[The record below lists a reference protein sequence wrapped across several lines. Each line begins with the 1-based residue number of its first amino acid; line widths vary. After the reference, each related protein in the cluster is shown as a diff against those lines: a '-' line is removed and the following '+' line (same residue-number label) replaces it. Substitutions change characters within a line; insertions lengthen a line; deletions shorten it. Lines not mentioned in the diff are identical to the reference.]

1 MAKGEK
7 SRKKSTTAS
16 AASGKKRP
24 RSTDTMKPAST
35 SGKKPCSSTSDAL
48 KETKGGLDLIDDL
61 FAAKRTADKQQKIQD
76 EKDEKERKRRRRE
89 RRAEAA
95 EAAAAS
101 SAGPGSSGS
110 AAAAAAPSHLR
121 AKAKSMSSL
130 SYTRDDAGGLKGGEW
145 ANDGMGGIFDSEG
158 YTGRKADGGMKIY
171 KAHLFNKEGFGTTK
185 DCPFDCDCCYI

>member
-1 MAKGEK
+1 MGKGEN
-7 SRKKSTTAS
+7 SRKKSTTTS
-16 AASGKKRP
+16 AAACKKRP
-24 RSTDTMKPAST
+24 RSNDTMKPVER
-35 SGKKPCSSTSDAL
+35 SGDKPCSKNEGQKRAKS
-48 KETKGGLDLIDDL
+48 GLDLIDDL

-101 SAGPGSSGS
+101 SAGPGSSS
-110 AAAAAAPSHLR
+110 SAAAAPSHLR

-130 SYTRDDAGGLKGGEW
+130 SYARDDAAGLKGGEW
-145 ANDGMGGIFDSEG
+145 ANDGLGGIFDAEG

>member
-35 SGKKPCSSTSDAL
+35 SGKKTCSKSDAQ

-110 AAAAAAPSHLR
+110 AAAPSHLR

>member
-35 SGKKPCSSTSDAL
+35 SGKKTCSKSDAQ

-89 RRAEAA
+89 RR
-95 EAAAAS
+95 
-101 SAGPGSSGS
+101 GSGGGG
-110 AAAAAAPSHLR
+110 AIPPAR
-121 AKAKSMSSL
+121 KGKSMSSL